1 MIIVDTNVW
10 IDHFRSADAH
20 LIELLKADKAAIHP
34 YTIAEIGLGSLSNR
48 SKIIEQL
55 EMFWPAPVAA
65 HQEVMAMIDLN
76 KLAGTGVGYV
86 DCHLLTAALLAGG
99 QVWTRDKR
107 LEMQAGKLGIRHD
120 PITN

>member
-10 IDHFRSADAH
+10 IDHFRSADTH
-20 LIELLKADKAAIHP
+20 LIELIETDKAFIHP
-34 YTIAEIGLGSLSNR
+34 YTIAEIGLASLANR
-48 SKIIEQL
+48 SKVIEQL
-55 EMFWPAPVAA
+55 EMFWLVPVAA

-86 DCHLLTAALLAGG
+86 DCHLLTAALLTGG

-107 LEMQAGKLGIRHD
+107 LEMQTGKLGIRHD
-120 PITN
+120 PIRN